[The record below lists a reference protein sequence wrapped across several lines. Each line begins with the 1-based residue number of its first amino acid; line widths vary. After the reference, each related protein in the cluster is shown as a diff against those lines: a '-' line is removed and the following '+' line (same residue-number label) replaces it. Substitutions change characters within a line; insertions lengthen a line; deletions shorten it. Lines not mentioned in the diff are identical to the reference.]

1 MKAFIFDMDGVII
14 DSEPIHNRVIKDFL
28 QNHGYEIT
36 DEELDRYVGMTSTSV
51 FTILKQKYHLPASA
65 EELTVEH
72 MNEFKTYI
80 AKHHIQPIEGIKELL
95 IKLQQENIPM
105 AIASSSPLDVIEF
118 VAKSFA
124 ITDYFAFLISGENM
138 PQGKPAP
145 DIYLHTAAKLNVTPT
160 DCVVLEDSK
169 NGSIAAKTA
178 GMYCIGFANP
188 NSGNQD
194 LSRADI
200 IVHNINEINLENL

>member
-14 DSEPIHNRVIKDFL
+14 DSEPIHNQVIKEFL
-28 QNHGYEIT
+28 ANHGYKIT

-51 FTILKQKYHLPASA
+51 FTILKQTYHLPTSA

-72 MNEFKTYI
+72 MNEFKAYI
-80 AKHHIQPIEGIKELL
+80 AKHHIQPIEGIKTLL
-95 IKLQQENIPM
+95 TKLQQQNIPM

-118 VAKSFA
+118 VAKNFA
-124 ITDYFAFLISGENM
+124 ITDYFDFLISGENM

-145 DIYLHTAAKLNVTPT
+145 DIYLHTAAKLNVPPA

-200 IVHNINEINLENL
+200 IVHNINDINLENL